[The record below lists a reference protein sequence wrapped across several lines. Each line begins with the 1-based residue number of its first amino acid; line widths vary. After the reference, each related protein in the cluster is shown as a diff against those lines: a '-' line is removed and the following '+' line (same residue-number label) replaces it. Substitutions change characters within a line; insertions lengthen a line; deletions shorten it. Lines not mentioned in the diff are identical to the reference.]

1 MVAMT
6 TSGASCG
13 AEDIKEQQWV
23 LIARV
28 QKYCLLL
35 FPLTAHVPVQDL
47 SGLWRCP
54 EIIFCC
60 CPLHTL
66 GIVMHILGLWWIL
79 ITGPI
84 CSEQDPKCAMGL
96 HQNVSGHHGSF
107 WEKKT
112 PKDGLGQ
119 GQTCEKRST
128 EQHFCTTCNKDP
140 LLI

>member
-1 MVAMT
+1 
-6 TSGASCG
+6 
-13 AEDIKEQQWV
+13 
-23 LIARV
+23 
-28 QKYCLLL
+28 
-35 FPLTAHVPVQDL
+35 VP
-47 SGLWRCP
+47 R
-54 EIIFCC
+54 IFFCC

-84 CSEQDPKCAMGL
+84 CSQQDPKCAMGL

-119 GQTCEKRST
+119 GQQTCEKRST
-128 EQHFCTTCNKDP
+128 EQHFWTHCWFNVFLEQHPRLLHPPQHTVQRFHWYTDVKVIYDNRLVP
-140 LLI
+140 L